1 MHSRIFQLSE
11 HPINPDDY
19 IIEEDFYDN
28 FIGEVADYVSGD
40 TCRNEDIYWFVSSLK
55 QYGIIYNEKEE
66 SIIFPEDFKFKYFK
80 SRYDKFVKLSQEID
94 LRKFSSDDLELWS
107 LQQLIENKYG
117 FYIFTNHYEPLDSF
131 VRQLQGEEKYFIGGT
146 IDYHF

>member
-1 MHSRIFQLSE
+1 
-11 HPINPDDY
+11 
-19 IIEEDFYDN
+19 
-28 FIGEVADYVSGD
+28 
-40 TCRNEDIYWFVSSLK
+40 
-55 QYGIIYNEKEE
+55 
-66 SIIFPEDFKFKYFK
+66 
-80 SRYDKFVKLSQEID
+80 